1 MSLMEEIDRGLWPF
15 VRTQRLHSS
24 CKPCRDRTLVATCSE
39 TTEGMPAYAGLFTCD
54 CREANTP
61 CVFRSTSLAS
71 LTKASRRFVS
81 VLLAAA
87 SALSR
92 LRLSA
97 GDSSA
102 SSSLTPS
109 FLPFFFFDFFGFLAF
124 LDLDFFFFFFL
135 SEEDEELLELLGL
148 DEDLS
153 AASDSASSPSARC
166 KKSVDEELPD
176 VCCPLIPQTTHMTM
190 KRNRAPPFSLKQ
202 RRHGGAALRGSRVTC
217 P

>member
-1 MSLMEEIDRGLWPF
+1 MSLMEEIDKGLLPF
-15 VRTQRLHSS
+15 DRTQRLLSS
-24 CKPCRDRTLVATCSE
+24 CKPVRDRTLAVTCST

-61 CVFRSTSLAS
+61 CVFEITSEAS
-71 LTKASRRFVS
+71 LTIFCRRLAS

-87 SALSR
+87 SSFSR

-97 GDSSA
+97 GVSPA
-102 SSSLTPS
+102 SSFLTSS
-109 FLPFFFFDFFGFLAF
+109 FLPFLFFFDFLAF
-124 LDLDFFFFFFL
+124 LDFDFFFFFFFL
-135 SEEDEELLELLGL
+135 SEEDEELLLEL
-148 DEDLS
+148 DEVLS

-166 KKSVDEELPD
+166 TKSVDEELPD

-190 KRNRAPPFSLKQ
+190 KRNRAPPLSLKQ